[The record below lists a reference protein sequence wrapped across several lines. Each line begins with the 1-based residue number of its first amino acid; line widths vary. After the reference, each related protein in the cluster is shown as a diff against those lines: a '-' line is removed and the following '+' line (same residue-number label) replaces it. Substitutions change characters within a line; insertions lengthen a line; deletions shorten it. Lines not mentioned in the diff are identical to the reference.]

1 MIRQSI
7 QSFMIEEEARNFQS
21 DLNKFKSEW
30 SKYKEKIGSVEMKLE
45 QATKALSEAESTRTK
60 ALERPLN
67 KLLEYDFDSKES

>member
-1 MIRQSI
+1 
-7 QSFMIEEEARNFQS
+7 
-21 DLNKFKSEW
+21 
-30 SKYKEKIGSVEMKLE
+30 MKLE